1 MQAARLQ
8 SIRLRCTHSARVRSL
23 YILDRRLLHQD
34 HITERSTCPR
44 IRTIQ
49 LIMDGLSAAASVMAV
64 MLLAFQLAHST
75 KKLFD
80 FWESIQDA
88 PEDVRNVKSDLE
100 LLTKVLEHIAREAQ
114 QQSSDP
120 MMESALRL
128 CSDKIDTIMS
138 LTLDL
143 EPDFAFRKFVI
154 RKWGAFLLVL
164 RREKVK
170 HLRKSLDRMKE
181 TLMMVQLSSIGY

>member
-1 MQAARLQ
+1 
-8 SIRLRCTHSARVRSL
+8 
-23 YILDRRLLHQD
+23 
-34 HITERSTCPR
+34 
-44 IRTIQ
+44 
-49 LIMDGLSAAASVMAV
+49 MDGLSAAASVMAV